1 MKQLLLAFVLCFASP
16 ALMAETHY
24 LAIQVNENN
33 PQTMNLAL
41 NNARNVERH
50 YKALGDDVVIELIA
64 YGPGLTMLVEGSSP
78 VAERISTMINELDNI
93 SFSACENTR
102 RSMSRSTGKEIELL
116 SEAHSVPSGVVRL
129 MELQEQGYSYIRP

>member
-1 MKQLLLAFVLCFASP
+1 MKQLLLAFVLYFASP

>member
-1 MKQLLLAFVLCFASP
+1 MKQLLLAFALCFASP

>member
-1 MKQLLLAFVLCFASP
+1 MKQLLLAFALCFASP

-41 NNARNVERH
+41 NNARNVERY

-116 SEAHSVPSGVVRL
+116 SEAHGVPSGVVRL

>member
-41 NNARNVERH
+41 NNARNVERY
-50 YKALGDDVVIELIA
+50 YKELGDDVVIELIA